1 MTIPAASENNFPK
14 ARFGPSYLSVTM
26 GKIFKW
32 SASGIHC
39 EGLQGDAS
47 DRSYFRVSQKNSGE
61 LLKNKSQKSLQSLIV
76 MQLEEPVLDIEID
89 FIRVLKFL
97 RSLDLP
103 APELFYYDASK
114 GLLFLEDCGAM
125 TLEDQLNAFPQS
137 QPKLYRQAVEL
148 LVCMQSRATH
158 SIDSTCP
165 AYHRKFD
172 VKKLMWEFNFMLD
185 HYVDEFCDSPLENS
199 ARKELR
205 EAFTPVCESLAAEK
219 FYFAHRDYHSRNLMF
234 DQERLVLI
242 DFQDARMGPCQY
254 DLVSLLK
261 DSYVK
266 IEDALVEKLIDYY
279 ILLKEK
285 EEGQGVDRERFR
297 DIFDKMSIQRNL
309 KAVGTFAYQ
318 SVKKNN
324 NQYEG
329 FITPTLGYVRKALMC
344 RFKDSSLQKVLSKYI
359 PGLDRKKEVDL

>member
-1 MTIPAASENNFPK
+1 MTIPAASKNNFPK
-14 ARFGPSYLSVTM
+14 ARFGHSYLFSTM
-26 GKIFKW
+26 ETIFKW
-32 SASGIHC
+32 STSEIDC
-39 EGLQGDAS
+39 EVLQGDAS
-47 DRSYFRVSQKNSGE
+47 DRSYFRVSQKNSEGVHRS
-61 LLKNKSQKSLQSLIV
+61 KSQANLRSLIV
-76 MQLEEPVLDIEID
+76 MQLEKPVLEMEID

-103 APELFYYDASK
+103 APELFYYDVPK
-114 GLLFLEDCGAM
+114 GLLFLEDCGTM
-125 TLEDQLNAFPQS
+125 TLKDQLHEFPQD
-137 QPKLYRQAVEL
+137 KTRLYRQAVEL
-148 LVCMQSRATH
+148 LVRMQSQATDL
-158 SIDSTCP
+158 IDSTCP

-185 HYVDEFCDSPLENS
+185 YYVDEFCGSPLESS

-205 EAFTPVCESLAAEK
+205 EVFTPLCESLAAQK
-219 FYFAHRDYHSRNLMF
+219 LCFTHRDYHSRNLMC
-234 DQERLVLI
+234 DQGHLVLI

-266 IEDALVEKLIDYY
+266 IEDTLVEELIDYY

-285 EEGQGVDRERFR
+285 EEGQKVGRERFK

-324 NQYEG
+324 NRYEG
-329 FITPTLGYVRKALMC
+329 FIAPTLGYVRKVLRC
-344 RFKDSSLQKVLSKYI
+344 RFKDSSLQKVLSKHI
-359 PGLDRKKEVDL
+359 PGLDQIEAINL

>member
-1 MTIPAASENNFPK
+1 MTISTASKNNFPK
-14 ARFGPSYLSVTM
+14 ARFGPSYLSTTM
-26 GKIFKW
+26 EKVFKW

-47 DRSYFRVSQKNSGE
+47 ERSYFRVSQKNSGG
-61 LLKNKSQKSLQSLIV
+61 LLRNKSQTSLRSLIV
-76 MQLEEPVLDIEID
+76 MQLEKPILDMEID
-89 FIRVLKFL
+89 FIRVLKFF
-97 RSLDLP
+97 RGLDLP
-103 APELFYYDASK
+103 TPELFYYDIPK
-114 GLLFLEDCGAM
+114 GLLFLEDCGTM
-125 TLEDQLNAFPQS
+125 TLEDQLHAFPQDKT
-137 QPKLYRQAVEL
+137 QLYRQAVEL
-148 LVCMQSRATH
+148 LVRMQSQATD

-185 HYVDEFCDSPLENS
+185 YYVDEFCGSPLESS

-205 EAFTPVCESLAAEK
+205 EVFTPVCESLAAEK
-219 FYFAHRDYHSRNLMF
+219 LCFTHRDYHSRNLMF
-234 DQERLVLI
+234 DQGHLVLI

-266 IEDALVEKLIDYY
+266 IEDTLVEELIDYY

-285 EEGQGVDRERFR
+285 EESRKVDRESF
-297 DIFDKMSIQRNL
+297 DLIFDGMSIQRNL

-318 SVKKNN
+318 SLKKNN
-324 NQYEG
+324 NRYEG
-329 FITPTLGYVRKALMC
+329 FIAPTLGYVRKAL
-344 RFKDSSLQKVLSKYI
+344 RRQFKDTSLQKLLLKYI
-359 PGLDRKKEVDL
+359 PGLNRIEELDL